1 MTRTQELLTAKDV
14 AELLDI
20 GRSTLYR
27 LKSSGKV
34 PRPVK
39 IGGNVRWRRAEIE
52 AWIADGCPPLSR
64 WEWEGGGNERG

>member
-1 MTRTQELLTAKDV
+1 MTRAQQLLTAQDV
-14 AELLDI
+14 AEMLDI

-39 IGGNVRWRRAEIE
+39 IGGSVRWRRAEIK
-52 AWIADGCPPLSR
+52 AWIEAGCPPLSR
-64 WEWEGGGNERG
+64 WNWEGRS